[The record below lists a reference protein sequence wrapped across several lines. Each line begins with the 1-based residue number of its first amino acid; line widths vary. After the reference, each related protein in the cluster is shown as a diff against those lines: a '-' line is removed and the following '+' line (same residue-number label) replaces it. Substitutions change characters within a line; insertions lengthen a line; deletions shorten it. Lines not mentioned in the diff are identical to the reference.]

1 MKVTLCFALV
11 CAICVNSPI
20 ASAQSTPSASQA
32 EAHKKIEAAV
42 LAQANAKCA
51 KDGKVALATHVGSSV
66 LFKCTTPDDPEYKA
80 QQEASKPAQ

>member
-1 MKVTLCFALV
+1 MKVKLGFALV
-11 CAICVNSPI
+11 CAMCVNSPV

-42 LAQANAKCA
+42 LAQTNAKCA
-51 KDGKVALATHVGSSV
+51 KDGKVALLTHVGTTA
-66 LFKCTTPDDPEYKA
+66 LFKCTAPDDPEYKA

>member
-1 MKVTLCFALV
+1 MKVTFCFALV
-11 CAICVNSPI
+11 CAVCVNSPI
-20 ASAQSTPSASQA
+20 ANAQSTPSASQA

-51 KDGKVALATHVGSSV
+51 KDGKVAVATHVGSSV

-80 QQEASKPAQ
+80 QQEAPKPAQ